1 MNVYLGLL
9 GCGTVGQGVVNLTQ
23 KRSGIIADMT
33 GYRPVVK
40 RVLVRDLAK
49 QRDVELNSDAFTQ
62 NADDV
67 LMDPE
72 IQVVVETIGGIEPAR
87 TYILEAL
94 RRGKHVVTANK
105 DLIALHGVEILETA
119 RNSGVDI
126 LFEASVGGAIPLI
139 GPLQDNLTANEVTDL
154 KGIING
160 TTNYIL
166 TQMTETGVDF
176 AQALAEA
183 QCLGYAEANPASD
196 VDGLDAARKLVILAS
211 IAFHAHVRLD
221 EVRVE
226 GIRTITAQDVAY
238 AKELGTVIKLVA
250 SGSDRRGKLTLSVR
264 PTLIPQRHPLAHVSG
279 SYNAL
284 FVRGDAAGDLMF
296 FGRGAGS
303 LPTAS
308 AVMGD
313 VISLLRNMR
322 LGVTSSRNHRLVLDK
337 QIQMGDSE
345 PMRHYLR
352 MSVSDKPGVFAEIAR
367 LFGDA
372 SISMETVLQKRVSAG
387 TAEIVVVTH
396 ETPTEV
402 MDATVSSLSV
412 SAHVHKVDCVMPVEA
427 LAE

>member
-1 MNVYLGLL
+1 MNVYVGLL

-23 KRSGIIADMT
+23 KRAGIIADMT

-49 QRDVELNSDAFTQ
+49 RRDVDLNSEVFTRDA
-62 NADDV
+62 DV
-67 LMDPE
+67 VLADPE
-72 IQVVVETIGGIEPAR
+72 IQVIVETMGGIEPAR
-87 TYILEAL
+87 TYILAAL

-119 RNSGVDI
+119 RDAGVDI

-166 TQMTETGVDF
+166 TQMTETGMDF

-183 QCLGYAEANPASD
+183 QELGYAEANPASD

-226 GIRTITAQDVAY
+226 GIRTVTAQDVAY
-238 AKELGTVIKLVA
+238 AKELGTVVKLVA
-250 SGSDRRGKLTLSVR
+250 SGSDRGGKLSLSVR
-264 PTLIPQRHPLAHVSG
+264 PTLIPQGHPLAHVSG

-337 QIQMGDSE
+337 QVQMDDSE
-345 PMRHYLR
+345 PLRHYLR
-352 MSVSDKPGVFAEIAR
+352 MSVSDQPGVFAEIAR
-367 LFGDA
+367 LFAVAG
-372 SISMETVLQKRVSAG
+372 ISMETVLQKRVTAG

-396 ETPTEV
+396 EIPVEV
-402 MDATVSSLSV
+402 MNETIDRLRTSS
-412 SAHVHKVDCVMPVEA
+412 HVQQVHCVMPVEA